1 MNSNCDHPTKP
12 ICNMTKINSNPQKR
26 LSLDLVPSH
35 LGDIMSSTETANTIT
50 GNFTPLQRIVLTAN
64 GNLQRILSAFFNSKV
79 SVIIIKN
86 DLIVEQNDFIQ
97 YDRQVHLVCLDKIK
111 CVADSIVTVTDC
123 QLIKLIKENNIG
135 IGQLFRYL
143 NLLPEFKLLEVSKSE
158 TGFSRKYTLQSPGI
172 LCELVETFQNDLFNI
187 ELDGELKIDKVN
199 ETPKYQAPL

>member
-1 MNSNCDHPTKP
+1 
-12 ICNMTKINSNPQKR
+12 MTKINSNPQKR

-64 GNLQRILSAFFNSKV
+64 GNLQRIL
-79 SVIIIKN
+79 
-86 DLIVEQNDFIQ
+86 
-97 YDRQVHLVCLDKIK
+97 RQVHLVCLDKIK

-123 QLIKLIKENNIG
+123 QLIQLIKENNIG